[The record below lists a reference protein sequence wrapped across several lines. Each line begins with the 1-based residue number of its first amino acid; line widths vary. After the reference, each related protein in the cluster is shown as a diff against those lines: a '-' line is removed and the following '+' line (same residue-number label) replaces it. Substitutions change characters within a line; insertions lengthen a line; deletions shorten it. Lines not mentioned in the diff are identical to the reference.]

1 MSGIAA
7 DIWGWILFP
16 CMKGWHMPSG
26 LPSAQ
31 ALLEDKT
38 VAFFSI
44 DTDVIQSLGYKFTA
58 GALRALPLQ
67 RPSWLA
73 IQQTEIVERE
83 VHAHRMEPVIKVT
96 KDLNSAISNLQRLS
110 GLNFTSVSTQVEALN
125 PEAVASRNFSNEFK
139 NFVKSL
145 GGGVLSVDGPELA
158 RQMFDRYF
166 EEAAP
171 FETRKKHEFPDA
183 AALLTLENHAKAIKK
198 QGILISQ
205 DGGWSNFAKG
215 SDWLYCVTSLDEF
228 AALFQST
235 NPVAAKVTSKVC
247 ADLVNPGS
255 GLYTLMHSA
264 ADMHVAGAFWHAE
277 DVWTGISRRV
287 EADVEHA
294 HYVSHSIDLTE
305 IGTWLVEH
313 DPTICIIEV
322 KVTIQ
327 VLADV
332 NVEFFLYD
340 SIDREELNFGSIDVS
355 REHEIE
361 LDAFITLRG
370 DLENAAVDDLDPSIE
385 IAGGDYDVEVGEVEP
400 DFDPEP

>member
-1 MSGIAA
+1 
-7 DIWGWILFP
+7 
-16 CMKGWHMPSG
+16 
-26 LPSAQ
+26 
-31 ALLEDKT
+31 
-38 VAFFSI
+38 
-44 DTDVIQSLGYKFTA
+44 
-58 GALRALPLQ
+58 
-67 RPSWLA
+67 
-73 IQQTEIVERE
+73 
-83 VHAHRMEPVIKVT
+83 
-96 KDLNSAISNLQRLS
+96 
-110 GLNFTSVSTQVEALN
+110 
-125 PEAVASRNFSNEFK
+125 
-139 NFVKSL
+139 
-145 GGGVLSVDGPELA
+145 
-158 RQMFDRYF
+158 
-166 EEAAP
+166 
-171 FETRKKHEFPDA
+171 
-183 AALLTLENHAKAIKK
+183 
-198 QGILISQ
+198 
-205 DGGWSNFAKG
+205 
-215 SDWLYCVTSLDEF
+215 
-228 AALFQST
+228 
-235 NPVAAKVTSKVC
+235 
-247 ADLVNPGS
+247 
-255 GLYTLMHSA
+255 MHSA

-361 LDAFITLRG
+361 VDAFITLRG